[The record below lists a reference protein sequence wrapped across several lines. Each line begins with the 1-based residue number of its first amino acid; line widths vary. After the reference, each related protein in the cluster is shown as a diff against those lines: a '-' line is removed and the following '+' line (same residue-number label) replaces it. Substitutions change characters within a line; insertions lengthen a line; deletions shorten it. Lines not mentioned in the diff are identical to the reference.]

1 MASDQRKDTP
11 SYRGDAAV
19 RGVRKQRSLSATVPT
34 GVRFSGPGS
43 MRRSHHSVARQ
54 KVVRPFKVLK
64 DKKKIRAWA
73 AGNAYTL
80 LFLAAMFTITWIIYF
95 VMEVVF

>member
-1 MASDQRKDTP
+1 M
-11 SYRGDAAV
+11 
-19 RGVRKQRSLSATVPT
+19 
-34 GVRFSGPGS
+34 
-43 MRRSHHSVARQ
+43 
-54 KVVRPFKVLK
+54 LK